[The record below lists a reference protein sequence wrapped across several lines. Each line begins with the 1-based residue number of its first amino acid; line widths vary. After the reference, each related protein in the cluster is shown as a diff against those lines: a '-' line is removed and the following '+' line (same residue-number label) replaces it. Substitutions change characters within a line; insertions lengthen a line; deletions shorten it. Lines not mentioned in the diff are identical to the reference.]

1 MPTVTA
7 ADEALSR
14 CSQNAAYSPT
24 IMAAQIRSAKAQ
36 AESGN
41 PAMVTGRRTLCT
53 TVMATCGFAC
63 EARSTSTIGRC
74 PEQGARERLVQSTR
88 DCVHLLIGKL
98 AECCRWLVIL
108 EDAMPGLVL
117 VQHHADRS

>member
-7 ADEALSR
+7 ADEAPSI

-41 PAMVTGRRTLCT
+41 PATVTVRRASCTRLTVTSLRASLFEPDLADINRHHQHLQDRPPIGSARKGAALGRQTHA
-53 TVMATCGFAC
+53 V
-63 EARSTSTIGRC
+63 
-74 PEQGARERLVQSTR
+74 RLHV
-88 DCVHLLIGKL
+88 
-98 AECCRWLVIL
+98 
-108 EDAMPGLVL
+108 
-117 VQHHADRS
+117 